1 MTRAVEVLYTRAERL
16 AQRRETLVA
25 AVFAG
30 CRRAVSGVRCGKP
43 LVISDESRHVRRGDK
58 YAAPSKE
65 TAVKEKSATV
75 LDQVTAEQLVQR
87 ARELVPTLRE
97 RARRAE
103 QQRRVPEETVREMQ
117 KAGLFRVL
125 QARRYGGYEM
135 DPEVFCDIQMTLA
148 QGCMSTAWIY
158 GVIAVHNWQM
168 ALLDDRASQDV
179 WRDDTSVL
187 IASSY
192 MPKGQVQRVEG
203 GFRFS
208 GRWGY
213 SSGVDHCQWVLLG
226 GLVPPVD
233 GASAPEYRTFLVPRS
248 DFEVIDTWD
257 TMGLRATGSHD
268 VVVNDAFVPE
278 YRTHKSADGFAGT
291 SPGLSVN
298 TAPLYRLPFGQIF
311 VRAVSSSSIGALS
324 GALQSFREFATARVG
339 DMGTRTADQGPAQ
352 LAVAETSVAID
363 EMTLVLK
370 RNFAEL
376 MACIREGTPLDI
388 ERRLHFRLQAAM
400 VVDRCAALVYR
411 LFVTCGARGMF
422 NDNPIVRHFLDIH
435 SGRTHYANNPD
446 LFGRNYGGVLLGR
459 DNTDFFI

>member
-1 MTRAVEVLYTRAERL
+1 MKTK
-16 AQRRETLVA
+16 Q
-25 AVFAG
+25 
-30 CRRAVSGVRCGKP
+30 
-43 LVISDESRHVRRGDK
+43 
-58 YAAPSKE
+58 
-65 TAVKEKSATV
+65 ATV
-75 LDQVTAEQLVQR
+75 LEQPSAAVLVQR
-87 ARELVPTLRE
+87 ARDLLPALRE

-117 KAGLFRVL
+117 QAGLFRVL

-135 DPEVFCDIQMTLA
+135 DPEVFYDIQMALA

-179 WRDDTSVL
+179 WRADTSVL

-192 MPKGQVQRVEG
+192 MPKGQVQRVDG
-203 GFRFS
+203 GFRFC

-213 SSGVDHCQWVLLG
+213 SSGVDHCQWVLFG
-226 GLVPPVD
+226 GLVPAAD
-233 GASAPEYRTFLVPRS
+233 GQGAPEYRTFLVPRA
-248 DFEVIDTWD
+248 DFEVLDTWD
-257 TMGLRATGSHD
+257 TMGLRGTGSHD
-268 VVVNDAFVPE
+268 VVVKDAFVPE
-278 YRTHKSADGFAGT
+278 YRTHNSADGFAGT
-291 SPGLSVN
+291 SPGLAIN

-311 VRAVSSSSIGALS
+311 VRAVSSSSIGALT
-324 GALQSFREFATARVG
+324 GALQSYREFASARVG
-339 DMGTRTADQGPAQ
+339 DMGTRTAEQGPTQ
-352 LAVAETSVAID
+352 LAAAETAVAID

-370 RNFAEL
+370 RNFGEL
-376 MACIREGTPLDI
+376 MRAAREGRGLDI
-388 ERRLHFRLQAAM
+388 ETRLHYRLQAAM
-400 VVDRCAALVYR
+400 VVERCAQLVYR